1 MVTSVVVFGA
11 AVFVWTVVN
20 VGEVDV
26 VGVVAV
32 VVSTVVVVD

>member
-1 MVTSVVVFGA
+1 MVTSVVVVGA

-26 VGVVAV
+26 AGVVAV

>member
-1 MVTSVVVFGA
+1 MTSVVVDVGA
-11 AVFVWTVVN
+11 AVFVLAVVV
-20 VGEVDV
+20 VGEADV

>member
-1 MVTSVVVFGA
+1 MTSVVVDVEA
-11 AVFVWTVVN
+11 AVFVWAVVV
-20 VGEVDV
+20 VGEVDD